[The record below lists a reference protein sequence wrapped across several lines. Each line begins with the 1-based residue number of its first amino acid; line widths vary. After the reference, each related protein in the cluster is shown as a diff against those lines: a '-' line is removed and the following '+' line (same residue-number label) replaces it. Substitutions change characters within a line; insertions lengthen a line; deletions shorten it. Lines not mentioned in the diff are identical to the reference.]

1 MLAIKC
7 PACGA
12 EGRASKEKIQTRLVC
27 RKCLRVFHVTPS
39 GKTVLGEPPAPGRTA
54 ATAPMQPSLQG
65 AMRKVKDIAT
75 RLRQFRDENNDIQ
88 ASVPEAPTETRVGV
102 TTRGTRKH
110 SQSRLS

>member
-54 ATAPMQPSLQG
+54 TAVSRAKAAPDPGQ
-65 AMRKVKDIAT
+65 KVDRLNPPQAT
-75 RLRQFRDENNDIQ
+75 RLQPVVR
-88 ASVPEAPTETRVGV
+88 RVSPVG
-102 TTRGTRKH
+102 
-110 SQSRLS
+110 L

>member
-39 GKTVLGEPPAPGRTA
+39 GKTVLGACPR
-54 ATAPMQPSLQG
+54 
-65 AMRKVKDIAT
+65 I
-75 RLRQFRDENNDIQ
+75 
-88 ASVPEAPTETRVGV
+88 
-102 TTRGTRKH
+102 
-110 SQSRLS
+110 RLSPT